1 MMQTPCTLLLAFLL
15 LASAHLSNAQRV
27 IPPSDTLFIEGRV
40 THPSFHLPQQMEGK
54 GTVEVPQV
62 IITNHRGEVKDTLH
76 HLRGIPL
83 RDFLSTVQFEV
94 EKPRD
99 LNTFIL
105 KLTASDGYLV
115 TFSWNEVFNS
125 ACAADILLITEREG
139 VPLSQLEERFILLCP
154 SDTNTGRRYIMGLRT
169 IEVVRVEL
177 E

>member
-1 MMQTPCTLLLAFLL
+1 MQSFRLAILALLLSALALL
-15 LASAHLSNAQRV
+15 SQAQRV
-27 IPPSDTLFIEGRV
+27 IPPSDTLFIKGKV
-40 THPSFHLPQQMEGK
+40 ANPSFHLPQQFQGK
-54 GTVEVPQV
+54 GTVDVPEV

-76 HLRGIPL
+76 HLKGIPL
-83 RDFLSTVQFEV
+83 RDFLSTVEFEM

-105 KLTASDGYLV
+105 KLTATDGYLV

-154 SDTNTGRRYIMGLRT
+154 SDTNTGRRYIKGLRT
-169 IEVVRVEL
+169 IDVVRVE
-177 E
+177 

>member
-1 MMQTPCTLLLAFLL
+1 MQPFRATILALGLLVSPFI
-15 LASAHLSNAQRV
+15 SHAQRV
-27 IPPSDTLFIEGRV
+27 IPPSDTLFIKGKV
-40 THPSFHLPQQMEGK
+40 TNPSFHLPQQMEGK
-54 GTVEVPQV
+54 GKVEVPQV
-62 IITNHRGEVKDTLH
+62 VITNHKSEVKDTLH

-83 RDFLSTVQFEV
+83 RDFLSSVQFEV

-105 KLTASDGYLV
+105 KLTATDGYLV

-154 SDTNTGRRYIMGLRT
+154 SDMNTGRRYIKGLRT
-169 IEVVRVEL
+169 IEVVRVE
-177 E
+177 